1 MPQRFHAGYVY
12 GKNESVNWRRYMRPS
27 VHSSAGY
34 SSQDME
40 AAQVSTNR
48 CVCVYWN
55 TAVYTQT
62 SVDILECLLSHKN
75 E

>member
-1 MPQRFHAGYVY
+1 
-12 GKNESVNWRRYMRPS
+12 MRPS
-27 VHSSAGY
+27 VHSSSGY

-75 E
+75 EYCSAIKKKKNEILPSAAP